1 MITFAFYLHL
11 QSLAFDGSIHGF
23 KNSRTFRALDS
34 AGSRALPRTNALQE
48 MAALVLEWLDRFNAR
63 ADDVAVA
70 NLEAKLAV
78 VERLVLHKA
87 HPLLE
92 HSHLLETVK
101 VIEDDTSVALDD
113 HDLPCSV
120 GICPADG
127 NVSENKIGRASCRE

>member
-23 KNSRTFRALDS
+23 ENSHNFPALDS
-34 AGSRALPRTNALQE
+34 AADRALPRPNALQE

-78 VERLVLHKA
+78 VERLLLHKA
-87 HPLLE
+87 HTLLE

-113 HDLPCSV
+113 HDLPRFV
-120 GICPADG
+120 GIGPADM
-127 NVSENKIGRASCRE
+127 NVSENFARIAE